1 MIQTT
6 PDDVAFFRSE
16 GYLLPPDPLLPEAEL
31 ERLTG
36 LFQEHLADRGAKLS
50 DELDV
55 PHFHDP
61 RLLEFLLADEILD
74 VVEPLTGPDI
84 LLWSSHFISK
94 DPGVGRATPWH
105 TDSDYWDGRLSD
117 DSRIVTVWLSLDG
130 SDTENGCMRVIPGSH
145 VDRKAPNYVPVSSE
159 TNTFGRE
166 MQDVEESAA
175 VDFVLRRGQASLH
188 DGRIIHGANPNTST
202 RRRTGYT
209 MRYLPAD
216 VRLVPERN
224 EGHLV
229 WLARGRDRAG
239 NTYQNA

>member
-1 MIQTT
+1 MTT
-6 PDDVAFFRSE
+6 PEDVAFFRRN
-16 GYLLPPDPLLPEAEL
+16 GYLLPSEPLLPED
-31 ERLTG
+31 RLQQLTR
-36 LFQEHLADRGAKLS
+36 LFEEHLADRGSKLS
-50 DELDV
+50 DELDT

-61 RLLEFLLADEILD
+61 RLLEFLLADDILD

-94 DPGVGRATPWH
+94 EPGVGRATPWH

-145 VDRKAPNYVPVSSE
+145 MDREAPNYVPVPSE

-188 DGRIIHGANPNTST
+188 DGRIVHGANPNTST

-209 MRYLPAD
+209 MRYLPAN
-216 VRLVPERN
+216 VRLIPERN
-224 EGHLV
+224 HGHLV
-229 WLARGRDRAG
+229 WLARGRDGAG